1 MKCALTRCEWYI
13 ACLYMDTPG
22 YIKHIYKTQ
31 PGIYARSSKT
41 KTKSG
46 LCTSHTALSQG
57 ICKFVAGAIQRI
69 FERPQP
75 RTESSNALKTLELH
89 ATLSTPDLGLGTHAY
104 MHVSCVQKLFCLV
117 QAKKLTVLCSCLRSS
132 I

>member
-1 MKCALTRCEWYI
+1 MHEA
-13 ACLYMDTPG
+13 
-22 YIKHIYKTQ
+22 
-31 PGIYARSSKT
+31 ARQRQ
-41 KTKSG
+41 KSG
-46 LCTSHTALSQG
+46 LQTSHTALSQG